1 MKDIVLSV
9 SEFAAK
15 AKAARGDV
23 PDLASLRKI
32 EVPENGTPFMVQ
44 KVVYIFMADDR
55 TSDDDRSSIRPESVP
70 ASKPGRY
77 RRATIHLHPIASP

>member
-15 AKAARGDV
+15 AKAARADV
-23 PDLASLRKI
+23 LNLASLRKI
-32 EVPENGTPFMVQ
+32 ETPGNGTPFMIQ

-55 TSDDDRSSIRPESVP
+55 TADDDRSSIRPESIL
-70 ASKPGRY
+70 ASNPGRY
-77 RRATIHLHPIASP
+77 RRATVNLHPAASP